1 MIFETNR
8 LLVRKLKKTDLNAFH
23 KMQSNP
29 LVMQYTTG
37 IVKDLE
43 GHKKELSELI
53 SKYDKRNNDFWI
65 YAIQRKSDAAFIGTI
80 AFVKKGKDDEIGYRF
95 LQEFWNYGF
104 GTEVC
109 HGIID
114 YCQKKNFKKLI
125 AYAVDENI
133 ASHKILQKL
142 KFKFVKKQ
150 IAEDLQL
157 PETKYELHL

>member
-8 LLVRKLKKTDLNAFH
+8 LLVRKLIMTDLNAFH

-29 LVMQYTTG
+29 LVMQYATG

-43 GHKKELSELI
+43 GHKNELSDLI
-53 SKYDKRNNDFWI
+53 SKYDEVNNDFWI
-65 YAIQRKSDAAFIGTI
+65 YAIVRKFDDAFIGTCAI
-80 AFVKKGKDDEIGYRF
+80 VKNENDDEIGYRF
-95 LQEFWNYGF
+95 LQEYWDNGY

-109 HGIID
+109 KGIID
-114 YCQKKNFKKLI
+114 YCRKNNFKKLI

-150 IAEDLQL
+150 IAEDLQMQ
-157 PETKYELHL
+157 ETKYELYL